1 MSMKGNML
9 PFPTL
14 GAVMI
19 VLLIVAGV
27 AHAAMPVPK
36 LAAVVVRA
44 LAYDRSLKNRVGP
57 HLDVLVMHDG
67 GPAAH
72 AATEVMEG
80 LNALRGVVVQGAT
93 LQASV
98 VVVTDAAS
106 VVAAMAANG
115 PDVVWVCGSPTFR
128 GALLPTV
135 LTEARARH
143 VTTATLEPSLV
154 EAGVM
159 LGVDGSGD
167 KPKIVVNLVEARAAG
182 VDFAADLLKLARI
195 IR

>member
-1 MSMKGNML
+1 MSMKGNMRL
-9 PFPTL
+9 FPTL
-14 GAVMI
+14 GMTL
-19 VLLIVAGV
+19 LLIAAGV
-27 AHAAMPVPK
+27 AHATMPVQK

-44 LAYDRSLKNRVGP
+44 LAYDRSLKSRVGP
-57 HLDVLVMHDG
+57 HLDVLVLHDG
-67 GPAAH
+67 GPATH
-72 AATEVMEG
+72 TATEVLDG
-80 LNALRGVVVQGAT
+80 LNALRGVVVQGAP

-98 VVVTDAAS
+98 VVVTDVAS
-106 VVAAMAANG
+106 VGAAIAANG
-115 PDVVWVCGSPTFR
+115 PDVVWVCGSPTFQ

-135 LTEARARH
+135 ITEARARH
-143 VTTATLEPSLV
+143 ITTVSLEPALV

-167 KPKIVVNLVEARAAG
+167 KPKIVVNLGEARAAG